1 MSETQA
7 EIDNELSEGEV
18 DAQAQADNNEE
29 LPQAGDAV
37 GETAGTGDEAIGDG
51 VDEETE
57 QDETAEVEDPPL
69 VVIEPTVGR
78 VVYLFEGTKATPRAA
93 IIAGF
98 DPKGRVNLGAFDHD
112 GSRIAMS
119 GVPFVQAHEEK
130 PTEGWW
136 ATWMPYQVGQAA
148 KTENVEAALEDRIE

>member
-37 GETAGTGDEAIGDG
+37 
-51 VDEETE
+51 ETE
-57 QDETAEVEDPPL
+57 QGETAEVEDPPL

-119 GVPFVQAHEEK
+119 GVPFVQAHEDK

-148 KTENVEAALEDRIE
+148 KTENVEAALEDRIEQLETDVEELASHCGL